1 MTLGQLK
8 QAMRHADAFLTATN
22 HVTTLVRDQGVNA
35 SDPAM
40 ADAKAA
46 AEAFLTGTTTYVMPI
61 TRIDGSPIG
70 SGVPGPFS
78 LRLLA
83 DYTAHAAAGGDRR

>member
-8 QAMRHADAFLTATN
+8 QAMRHADAFLTAAN

-40 ADAKAA
+40 ADAKEAA
-46 AEAFLTGTTTYVMPI
+46 MAAISSLEEDWMGVSFKESTPF
-61 TRIDGSPIG
+61 RSPAIV
-70 SGVPGPFS
+70 SRPCS
-78 LRLLA
+78 
-83 DYTAHAAAGGDRR
+83 

>member
-8 QAMRHADAFLTATN
+8 QAMRNADAFLTAAN

-46 AEAFLTGTTTYVMPI
+46 AEALGE
-61 TRIDGSPIG
+61 
-70 SGVPGPFS
+70 S
-78 LRLLA
+78 LRDTGL
-83 DYTAHAAAGGDRR
+83 YKPKKRK